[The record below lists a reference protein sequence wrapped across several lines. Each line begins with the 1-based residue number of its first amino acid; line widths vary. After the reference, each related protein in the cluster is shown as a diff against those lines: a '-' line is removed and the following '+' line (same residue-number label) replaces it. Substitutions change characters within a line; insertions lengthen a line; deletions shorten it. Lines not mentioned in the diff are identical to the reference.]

1 MMTDELWSRLALAQA
16 TVAGLEAENRELRLT
31 CRRYLREWTDAR
43 DALRAMK
50 HEKEGANGTA

>member
-31 CRRYLREWTDAR
+31 CRRYLREWMDAR
-43 DALRAMK
+43 DALRA
-50 HEKEGANGTA
+50 KEQEER

>member
-31 CRRYLREWTDAR
+31 CRRYLREWMDAR
-43 DALRAMK
+43 DALRV
-50 HEKEGANGTA
+50 KEQAATPQEER

>member
-31 CRRYLREWTDAR
+31 CRRYLREWMDAR
-43 DALRAMK
+43 DALRV
-50 HEKEGANGTA
+50 KEQEER